1 VTGPRRIDDIDL
13 RHRDDGDA
21 ELVDGTGRV
30 LGVVN
35 AMGAA
40 VFELCD
46 GATTVEEMAVAASD
60 VFDVDPSRA
69 AVELDQAIDQLCAL
83 GVVDRHG
90 T

>member
-1 VTGPRRIDDIDL
+1 VNGPRRSDDIDL
-13 RHRDDGDA
+13 RHLPDGRA
-21 ELVDGTGRV
+21 ELVDGTGQVR
-30 LGVVN
+30 GVVN
-35 AMGAA
+35 AIGAA

-69 AVELDQAIDQLCAL
+69 ASELDDAIDQLCAL